1 MKILHVGNMANYAF
15 WIVKKLRENKLDV
28 ELLMN
33 KNPKSSADPIQY
45 DKSLNNQYPDWI
57 KFYDTTNRFWYL
69 KIIKKMRENYDIL
82 HTYVELPIFASFSGK
97 KFIANVQGSD
107 LRELALSKSIK
118 GNLLRM
124 AYKKA
129 KAIIVPGVEGFSL
142 LEKLKLKNGVFIPAF
157 TDLKSFTAP
166 INEKTISNEKLIIF
180 NPSHQLWSIKGND
193 ILIKGFKKFVENYPQ
208 SNLIVVK
215 HGQDSD
221 KSESLIKKLN
231 LEKNITFL
239 DGPLSTHEIKK
250 MYSTSDIIADQF
262 IIGEL
267 GGIGREVLSMQK
279 PLLTYCWSNK
289 YKELFSESPP
299 IANASSPEQITEQ
312 LILLSD
318 KKIREKLAKDG
329 YNWIHKY
336 YNPDVISKKITI
348 LYQEILN
355 DEKIENIKSKILC
368 T

>member
-28 ELLMN
+28 ELLMK
-33 KNPKSSADPIQY
+33 KNPKGSADPIQY

-57 KFYDTTNRFWYL
+57 KFYDTNNRFWPL
-69 KIIKKMRENYDIL
+69 QIIKKMRENYDIL

-107 LRELALSKSIK
+107 LRELAFSNSIK
-118 GNLLRM
+118 GILLRR

-129 KAIIVPGVEGFSL
+129 KAIILPGVEGLSL
-142 LEKLKLKNGVFIPAF
+142 LEKLKLKNGIFIPAF

-166 INEKTISNEKLIIF
+166 INGKNVSNEKLTIF

-193 ILIKGFKKFVENYPQ
+193 ILIKGFKKFVENFPN
-208 SNLIVVK
+208 SNLIIVK
-215 HGQDSD
+215 HGPDSN
-221 KSESLIKKLN
+221 KSVSLIKKLN

-239 DGPLSTHEIKK
+239 DGTLSTHDLKK
-250 MYSTSDIIADQF
+250 MYYTSDIIADQF

-279 PLLTYCWSNK
+279 PLLTYCWSKK
-289 YKELFSESPP
+289 YKELLSESPP
-299 IANASSPEQITEQ
+299 IANASSPEQITKQ

-318 KKIREKLAKDG
+318 KKNREKLAQDG

-336 YNPDVISKKITI
+336 YNPDAISKKITI

-355 DEKIENIKSKILC
+355 GEKIEKIKSKLSY